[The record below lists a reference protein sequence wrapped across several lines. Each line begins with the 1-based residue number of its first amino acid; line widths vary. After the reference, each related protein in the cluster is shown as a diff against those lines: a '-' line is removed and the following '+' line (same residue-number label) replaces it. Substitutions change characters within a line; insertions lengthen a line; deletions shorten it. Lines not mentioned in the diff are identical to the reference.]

1 MSAASTKTGLAARRW
16 PALAEAFA
24 GEGRTWLFV
33 FKTLLALYLAAWLAM
48 WLRLEQPATAMI
60 TVGIVMHPHS
70 GMVRAKSFYRAIG
83 TLCGSTFGLAL
94 LCVFP
99 QQRVLFL
106 LCMSLW
112 VGLCAGGA
120 TLYRNFMAYG
130 FVLAGYTAAI
140 VALPAVGNPLG
151 VFDSA
156 LMRVSEVMLGLVVAG
171 VVSDLVFPERLRM
184 VLRKTAREHFAHFID
199 FVRGSTGGSIPRA
212 EMEQAH
218 LRFVRAAVE
227 LENQRASVIFE
238 DPEIRARSTR
248 MRLLNQHNM
257 AAATSFQSLHHLI
270 NRLQREG
277 RDAEVAA
284 LIALYRPIG
293 AALTTAPAELHDPAV
308 LAPRLRECAQ
318 RLPALEAELHAGLA
332 PGRAQL
338 AFDTGATVLGR
349 FLDELC
355 GYVEVEL
362 ALRGHVQRGDVE
374 RVHFR
379 RGNDATGAMVAVLRT
394 FLTMAALSTFWI
406 ASGWTFGASAMLL
419 ATIFSGLFAATPNPL
434 ASAFSML
441 AGYALGMLA
450 GLFTA
455 CVLLPGSDGF
465 AMLIAATLPLLL
477 AGPWLNAH
485 PELGN
490 IGGGYAIGIVYI
502 LALKNPMVYDPAHA
516 FNDAIAQLAGV
527 ALAAVSFVFVP
538 RVTGSGWQRR
548 RQFRRLREQVVEA
561 AGAPLEGLPWRFES
575 ESRDLFHQA
584 IVHTRPG
591 SRESRELLA
600 WALAVHESGRALIEL
615 RQQLRAGRFAVE
627 VHEAVDRAVQA
638 VAQLYR
644 RPDAVRRQQAE
655 DAVRDAIEA
664 CAAAP
669 ALRPRLY
676 QLLGAL
682 RDDESPLATWMP
694 TMEPARAT

>member
-1 MSAASTKTGLAARRW
+1 MPVASTKTGLAARRW
-16 PALAEAFA
+16 PVLAEAFA
-24 GEGRTWLFV
+24 GEGRAWLFV

-60 TVGIVMHPHS
+60 TVGIVMHPHT
-70 GMVRAKSFYRAIG
+70 GMVQAKGFYRAIG
-83 TLCGSTFGLAL
+83 TLCGSTFGLVL

-106 LCMSLW
+106 LCLSLW
-112 VGLCAGGA
+112 VALCAGGA

-140 VALPAVGNPLG
+140 VSLPAVGNPLG

-156 LMRVSEVMLGLVVAG
+156 LMRVSEVMLGIVVAG
-171 VVSDLVFPERLRM
+171 VVSDLVFPDRLRL
-184 VLRKTAREHFAHFID
+184 VLRQSAREHFAHFID
-199 FVRGSTGGSIPRA
+199 FVRGSTGGGIPRE

-218 LRFVRAAVE
+218 LRFVRAAVQ
-227 LENQRASVIFE
+227 LENLRASVIFE
-238 DPEIRARSTR
+238 DPEVRARSTR

-277 RDAEVAA
+277 RHAEVAA
-284 LIALYRPIG
+284 LIALYHPIG
-293 AALTTAPAELHDPAV
+293 AALTTAPEDLHDPAV
-308 LAPRLRECAQ
+308 LTPRLRDCAQ
-318 RLPALEAELHAGLA
+318 RLPALEAELRAGLA
-332 PGRAQL
+332 PGRPQL
-338 AFDTGATVLGR
+338 AFETGATVLRR

-355 GYVEVEL
+355 GYAELEL
-362 ALRGHVQRGDVE
+362 ALRAHVQRGGVE
-374 RVHFR
+374 RVHFQ
-379 RGNDATGAMVAVLRT
+379 RGNDASGAAVAVLRT
-394 FLTMAALSTFWI
+394 FLTMTALSAFWI

-434 ASAFSML
+434 ASAFTML
-441 AGYALGMLA
+441 LGYVFGML
-450 GLFTA
+450 GGIVTA
-455 CVLLPGSDGF
+455 FWLLPGSDGF
-465 AMLIAATLPLLL
+465 VMLIAATLPLLII
-477 AGPWLNAH
+477 GPWLNAH
-485 PELGN
+485 PEFGSL
-490 IGGGYAIGIVYI
+490 GGGYAIGIVYI
-502 LALKNPMVYDPAHA
+502 LALKNPMVYDPALA
-516 FNDAIAQLAGV
+516 LNEAIAQLAGV

-548 RQFRRLREQVVEA
+548 RQFRRLREQVVQA
-561 AGAPLEGLPWRFES
+561 ASAPLDGLSWRFES
-575 ESRDLFHQA
+575 VSRDLFHQA

-591 SRESRELLA
+591 SRQSRELLA

-615 RQQLRAGRFAVE
+615 RQQLHASPVQTDVRA
-627 VHEAVDRAVQA
+627 AVDRAIAA

-644 RPDAVRRQQAE
+644 HPDPARRQQAE
-655 DAVRDAIEA
+655 DRVREAIGA
-664 CAAAP
+664 CAAVP

-682 RDDESPLATWMP
+682 RDDESPLATWMSAE
-694 TMEPARAT
+694 EPAHAT

>member
-1 MSAASTKTGLAARRW
+1 MASASMKTEQAVRRW
-16 PALAEAFA
+16 PVLAEALA
-24 GEGRTWLFV
+24 GEGRAWLFV
-33 FKTLLALYLAAWLAM
+33 AKTLLALYLAAWLAM

-70 GMVRAKSFYRAIG
+70 GMVQAKSFYRAIG
-83 TLCGSTFGLAL
+83 TLCGSAFGLAL
-94 LCVFP
+94 MCVFP
-99 QQRVLFL
+99 QQRELFL
-106 LCMSLW
+106 LSLALW
-112 VGLCAGGA
+112 VALCAGGA

-171 VVSDLVFPERLRM
+171 VVSDLVFPERLRL
-184 VLRKTAREHFAHFID
+184 VLRQSAREHFAHFID
-199 FVRGSTGGSIPRA
+199 FVRGSTGGSIPRS

-218 LRFVRAAVE
+218 LRFVRAAVQ

-238 DPEIRARSTR
+238 DPEVRARSTR

-277 RDAEVAA
+277 RTAEVDA

-293 AALTTAPAELHDPAV
+293 AALSTAPEDLHDPAV
-308 LAPRLRECAQ
+308 LAPRLRECAR
-318 RLPALEAELHAGLA
+318 RLPEREAELRAGLA

-338 AFDTGATVLGR
+338 AYDTGATVLKR

-362 ALRGHVQRGDVE
+362 ALRGHVQRGGVE
-374 RVHFR
+374 RVRFHH
-379 RGNDATGAMVAVLRT
+379 GNDATGAAVAVLRT
-394 FLTMAALSTFWI
+394 FLTMTALSAFWI
-406 ASGWTFGASAMLL
+406 ASGWSFGASAMLL

-455 CVLLPGSDGF
+455 YALLPGSDGF

-477 AGPWLNAH
+477 VGPWLNAH
-485 PELGN
+485 PEFGN

-502 LALKNPMVYDPAHA
+502 LALKNLMVYDPVHA

-527 ALAAVSFVFVP
+527 ALAAVSYVFVP

-561 AGAPLEGLPWRFES
+561 AGAPLDGLPWRFES
-575 ESRDLFHQA
+575 MSRDLFHQA
-584 IVHTRPG
+584 IVHTRPD

-615 RQQLRAGRFAVE
+615 RQQLRAGRFPVAVGEAVE
-627 VHEAVDRAVQA
+627 RAVQA
-638 VAQLYR
+638 VAQLYH
-644 RPDAVRRQQAE
+644 RPDAARRQQAE
-655 DAVRDAIEA
+655 DIVRAAIEL

-694 TMEPARAT
+694 AEEPARAT

>member
-1 MSAASTKTGLAARRW
+1 MASAAMKTGQVVRRW
-16 PALAEAFA
+16 PVLADALA
-24 GEGRTWLFV
+24 GEGRAWLFV
-33 FKTLLALYLAAWLAM
+33 FKTLLALYVTAWLAM

-60 TVGIVMHPHS
+60 TVGVVMHPHS

-140 VALPAVGNPLG
+140 VALPAIGNPLV

-156 LMRVSEVMLGLVVAG
+156 LMRVSEVMLGLVVSG
-171 VVSDLVFPERLRM
+171 VVSDLVFPERLRL
-184 VLRKTAREHFAHFID
+184 VLRQEARAHFANFID

-218 LRFVRAAVE
+218 LRFVRAAVQ

-270 NRLQREG
+270 NRLQREH
-277 RDAEVAA
+277 RDTEVAA
-284 LIALYRPIG
+284 LTALYHPIG
-293 AALTTAPAELHDPAV
+293 AALTTAPDDLHDPAV
-308 LAPRLRECAQ
+308 LAPRLRECAEQ
-318 RLPALEAELHAGLA
+318 LPALEAELRAGL
-332 PGRAQL
+332 PSGRAQL
-338 AFDTGATVLGR
+338 AFDTGATVLKR

-362 ALRGHVQRGDVE
+362 ALRARVQRGAVE

-379 RGNDATGAMVAVLRT
+379 RGNDASGALVAVLRT
-394 FLTMAALSTFWI
+394 FLTMATLSAFWI
-406 ASGWTFGASAMLL
+406 ASGWPFGASAMLL
-419 ATIFSGLFAATPNPL
+419 ATVFSGLLAATPNPL
-434 ASAFSML
+434 ASAFNML
-441 AGYALGMLA
+441 IGYALGMLA

-455 CVLLPGSDGF
+455 YVLLPGSDGF
-465 AMLIAATLPLLL
+465 VMLIAATLPLLMI
-477 AGPWLNAH
+477 GPWLNAH
-485 PELGN
+485 PEWPG

-502 LALKNPMVYDPAHA
+502 LALKNPMVYDPALA
-516 FNDAIAQLAGV
+516 LNEAIAQLAGV
-527 ALAAVSFVFVP
+527 AMAAVAFVFVP

-561 AGAPLEGLPWRFES
+561 ASASLDGLPWRFES

-591 SRESRELLA
+591 SRASRELLA

-615 RQQLRAGRFAVE
+615 RQQLHAGRYPIEVRAAVE
-627 VHEAVDRAVQA
+627 RAVQA
-638 VAQLYR
+638 VAQLYHH
-644 RPDAVRRQQAE
+644 PDAVRRQQAE
-655 DAVRDAIEA
+655 DLVRAAIED
-664 CAAAP
+664 CADTP

-694 TMEPARAT
+694 AEEAARAT

>member
-1 MSAASTKTGLAARRW
+1 MASASMKAGQAAHRW

-24 GEGRTWLFV
+24 GEGRAWLFV

-140 VALPAVGNPLG
+140 VALPAIGNPLG

-156 LMRVSEVMLGLVVAG
+156 LMRVSEVMLGLLVAG
-171 VVSDLVFPERLRM
+171 VVSDLVFPERLRL
-184 VLRKTAREHFAHFID
+184 VLRQGAREHFAQFID

-218 LRFVRAAVE
+218 LRFVRAAVQ

-270 NRLQREG
+270 NRLQREH
-277 RDAEVAA
+277 RDAEAAA

-293 AALTTAPAELHDPAV
+293 AALTTAPDELHDPAV

-318 RLPALEAELHAGLA
+318 GLPALEAELRTGLA

-338 AFDTGATVLGR
+338 AFDTGATVLKR

-362 ALRGHVQRGDVE
+362 ALRARVQRGAVE

-394 FLTMAALSTFWI
+394 FLTMATLSAFWI
-406 ASGWTFGASAMLL
+406 ASGWTFGVSAMLL
-419 ATIFSGLFAATPNPL
+419 ATVFSGLFAAMPNPL
-434 ASAFSML
+434 ASAFTML
-441 AGYALGMLA
+441 AGYAAGMLA
-450 GLFTA
+450 GLVVA
-455 CVLLPGSDGF
+455 YALLPGSDGF
-465 AMLIAATLPLLL
+465 VMLIAASLPLLL
-477 AGPWLNAH
+477 IGPWLNAH
-485 PELGN
+485 VQYSG
-490 IGGGYAIGIVYI
+490 IGGGFAIGIVYI
-502 LALKNPMVYDPAHA
+502 LALKNPMVYDPTHA

-561 AGAPLEGLPWRFES
+561 ASAPLAGLPWRFES

-591 SRESRELLA
+591 SRASRELLA

-615 RQQLRAGRFAVE
+615 RQQLRAGRFPVE
-627 VHEAVDRAVQA
+627 VREAVDRAVQA

-644 RPDAVRRQQAE
+644 HPDAVRRQQAE
-655 DAVRDAIEA
+655 DLARTAIEA
-664 CAAAP
+664 CAATP

-694 TMEPARAT
+694 AGEPDRAA